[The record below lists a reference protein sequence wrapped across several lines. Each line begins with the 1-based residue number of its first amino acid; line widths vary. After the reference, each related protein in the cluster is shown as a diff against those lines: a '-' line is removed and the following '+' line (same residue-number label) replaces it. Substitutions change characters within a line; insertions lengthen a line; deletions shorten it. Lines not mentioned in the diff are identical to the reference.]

1 MSAAEQLE
9 WTALWDEPG
18 LAPVKSGHAFSIA
31 GVYQDALTCGWAV
44 QLCRPVT
51 QLAGEEWVQH
61 TWYEVPTLRD
71 PCILLNAVQT
81 ALRADAIIVSVHA
94 ADELPAELCA
104 WIEAWLPH
112 RLSRMGALAALIGV
126 AGRAVSQAVCTEE
139 YLRTVACRGQLDFV
153 PRERRMPVE
162 HETGLQ

>member
-9 WTALWDEPG
+9 WTALWEEPG
-18 LAPVKSGHAFSIA
+18 IAPVESGHAFSIA
-31 GVYQDALTCGWAV
+31 GIYQDALTCGWAV

-81 ALRADAIIVSVHA
+81 ALRADVIIVSVHA
-94 ADELPAELCA
+94 ADELPAELYA
-104 WIEAWLPH
+104 WIEAWLPR

-126 AGRAVSQAVCTEE
+126 AGRVDHEAARTQE
-139 YLRTVACRGQLDFV
+139 YLKTVACRGQLDFV
-153 PRERRMPVE
+153 PRERMVPVE
-162 HETGLQ
+162 YST